1 MLLNVERAMRT
12 MDENGLDGLVA
23 TTLANVYYVSGLW
36 SLSLTM
42 FPLDSQ
48 VYAVVP
54 RDELSKPIVVLPT
67 GDLDTA
73 LACFPGVRLINFGTF
88 YREVA
93 EGIELTPDETRLK
106 ELSIDRRPRADALDG
121 LVAALEE
128 AGLTGKTIGLDEKGI
143 APSYPA
149 ELTKRFPRL
158 KIQPAASIFRHIK
171 MVKTAEEIR
180 RLRSAAQVTE
190 SAILEAV
197 GVAKEGVSEAELGKV
212 FQRALVDQG
221 AELIFMALR
230 IGRFT
235 AFGQVPPGETRL
247 NKGDRIWFDCGCRY
261 MGYSSDV
268 MRTFVLGDPGARAR
282 RFYSG
287 VLEAQER
294 GLQAAKAGARA
305 EDVFHAAMQGFREG
319 GIPHAKRH
327 HVGHGVGIDL
337 YDPPLLAPGV
347 DTVLEEGMV
356 LNVETPYYEI
366 GTGALG
372 VEDTFV
378 VTQGHPEF
386 LTSISRELVIL
397 E

>member
-1 MLLNVERAMRT
+1 MLMNVERAVRT

-23 TTLANVYYVSGLW
+23 TTLANIYYVSGLW
-36 SLSLTM
+36 SVSLAM
-42 FPLDSQ
+42 FPLESQ
-48 VYAVVP
+48 VYAVVQ
-54 RDELSKPIVVLPT
+54 RDDPSRPIVVLPT
-67 GDLDTA
+67 GDVDTA

-93 EGIELTPDETRLK
+93 EGIELTPDEIRLK
-106 ELSIDRRPRADALDG
+106 ELSVDRRPRADALDG

-128 AGLTGKTIGLDEKGI
+128 AGLAGKTIGLDEKGI
-143 APSYPA
+143 TPGYPP

-158 KIQPAASIFRHIK
+158 KIQPAASIFRYIK
-171 MVKTAEEIR
+171 MVKTEEEIH
-180 RLRSAAQVTE
+180 RLRSAAHVTE

-197 GVAKEGVSEAELGKV
+197 GAAKEGVREAELGRV

-230 IGRFT
+230 IGRLT

-247 NKGDRIWFDCGCRY
+247 KKGDRIWFDCGCRY

-268 MRTFVLGDPGARAR
+268 MRTFAYGDLGEEAR
-282 RFYSG
+282 RYYAG
-287 VLEAQER
+287 VLEGQTR
-294 GLQAAKAGARA
+294 GIAAAKAGAKA
-305 EDVFHAAMQGFREG
+305 EDVFQAALQGMKEG

-347 DTVLEEGMV
+347 TTVLEEGMV

-378 VTQGHPEF
+378 VTRGRPEL
-386 LTSISRELVIL
+386 LTSISRELEVIG
-397 E
+397 